1 MTMGADMDHNT
12 ALETTARWTAAVRAL
27 ETAEQE
33 PLFEDPWAAEL
44 AGPEGGAWIEARTPE
59 SVLPIVL
66 RTRFFDDWLQ
76 GLMAETAIAQVVL
89 LGAGLDTRSFRL
101 AWPAGT
107 HVYELDREAVLVHKE
122 RVLARAGVR
131 ARCARRVVVADLAD
145 DWPAALAGAG
155 FEAARPATWLLEGLL
170 FYLPWEQLVRVL
182 EQVTAHAAVGQPP
195 RLRHRQRRRPDLAIH
210 AVLGRD
216 AGRRWCSLA
225 GDDGGPARLPGPAWL
240 GRRPDPGGSGG
251 RQPRALDPS
260 RGPDHVAGLPAQLV
274 RDRQQVHLSAT
285 FRAELPG

>member
-44 AGPEGGAWIEARTPE
+44 AGPEGEAWIEARTPE

-66 RTRFFDDWLQ
+66 RTRFFDDWLH
-76 GLMAETAIAQVVL
+76 GLMAEAAIAQVVL

-107 HVYELDREAVLVHKE
+107 RVYELDREAVLVHKE

-155 FEAARPATWLLEGLL
+155 FEAGRPATWLLEGLL

-182 EQVTAHAAVGQPP
+182 EQVTAHAAVGS
-195 RLRHRQRRRPDLAIH
+195 RLGFDIVNA
-210 AVLGRD
+210 AVLTSPYTRSWVEMQAA
-216 AGRRWCSLA
+216 AGA
-225 GDDGGPARLPGPAWL
+225 PWL
-240 GRRPDPGGSGG
+240 GTMEDPLGFLARRGWDATLTQAGQADANHGRWTLPVVPTTLPDFPHSWFVT
-251 RQPRALDPS
+251 AS
-260 RGPDHVAGLPAQLV
+260 R
-274 RDRQQVHLSAT
+274 ST
-285 FRAELPG
+285 